1 MLRLRAAVVFVAII
15 VAFVALGCKAV
26 SQPQA
31 VKGGKVVAEFG
42 KEKIT
47 LEELDDMIK
56 NLPQQYQQVASSR
69 KEMFLESV
77 INQKLLYAEALN
89 QNIDKDAGVKKEI
102 DEAAKQITIGGLLKK
117 EIEQK
122 VQVSDEDAK
131 NHYEANKEQ
140 LKEPEKFRARH
151 ILVDTEAEANDILA
165 RLKAGEDFAALAKEK
180 SKDKSKEQGGDL
192 GFFSRGQ
199 LVPEFEQAAFGLEVG
214 QTSGAVKT
222 QFGYHI
228 IKLEE
233 KQPAKERS
241 FEEVK
246 DSIKQMLLSS
256 KQKERFETLLKDLRA
271 KNNVVIRKELLQP
284 PVPAPQASQPQEGAK

>member
-1 MLRLRAAVVFVAII
+1 MLRLRGVVVFVAIVI
-15 VAFVALGCKAV
+15 VLAALGCKAV
-26 SQPQA
+26 NQPQA

-42 KEKIT
+42 KEKVT

-89 QNIDKDAGVKKEI
+89 QNIDKGAGVKKEI
-102 DEAAKQITIGGLLKK
+102 DEATKQITIGGFLKQ
-117 EIEQK
+117 EVEQK

-131 NHYEANKEQ
+131 NYYEANKEQ

-165 RLKAGEDFAALAKEK
+165 RLKAGEDFTALAKEK
-180 SKDKSKEQGGDL
+180 SKDPSKEQGGDL

-199 LVPEFEQAAFGLEVG
+199 LVPEFEQTALGLEIG
-214 QTSGAVKT
+214 QTSGAVKS

-256 KQKERFETLLKDLRA
+256 KQKERFEALLKELRA
-271 KNNVVIRKELLQP
+271 KNKVVIHKELLQP
-284 PVPAPQASQPQEGAK
+284 PAPQASQPQEGAK